1 MFKSI
6 KIPIIPMDPDIR
18 ENNSSMIDV
27 TESGR
32 SGRLIQPKT
41 ILIRPDIRLKT
52 DSSINSPTP
61 PQVSDA

>member
-18 ENNSSMIDV
+18 ENSSSMIDV

-32 SGRLIQPKT
+32 SGKLIQPKT
-41 ILIRPDIRLKT
+41 ILISPDIRLKT

-61 PQVSDA
+61 PLTSDA